1 MRKPEAISLY
11 ELYKFWNILED
22 SDRRQHWEMRKVEL
36 KEDLSVDGNS
46 LMIEDLAQAAKGK
59 LRVRLSNEAVPR
71 IERSRRTVERW
82 MKEDKILYGVTT
94 GFGPTCDRIVPV
106 VEAKRL
112 QENLIRSHSA
122 GIGPCFESDVVR
134 AIMLCR
140 LNVFAK
146 GYSGVR
152 LRTAEQLV
160 EMINKGIHP
169 RVPEIGSVGAS
180 GDLTP
185 LAHIALAA
193 MGEGCVEYKGRIRQS
208 SEALREAGIDPLK
221 LDFKEGLSLIN
232 GTSAMTGLAAL
243 AVFGSERLVRTSDI
257 VAAMSLEGLLA
268 SSDAF
273 DERVHL
279 VKPHPGQ
286 IACAKNVRRL
296 LTGSS
301 LVTTDQEIVSSL
313 EKERS
318 REKVSHV
325 GRKIQDAYSLRCIPQ
340 VMGAVRA
347 SIAFVRQVVETE
359 MNSASDNP
367 LVFSKEEQALHGGN
381 FHGQN
386 VSMAMDLLSIAL
398 TEIGNIS
405 ERRTA
410 RLLDDGLSGG
420 LPPFLTKGE
429 PGLSCGLMG
438 LQYVASSLVAENRA
452 LATPVSVQ
460 SIPTNANNQDIV
472 SMGLTSARNAT
483 RILRN
488 AERILAVEL
497 VASAQ
502 AIDFRSPEKVGR
514 GTGAAYQLI
523 REKIKPITEDRELRS
538 DLELAT
544 GLISSGSLL
553 ECVEKEVG
561 KLD

>member
-1 MRKPEAISLY
+1 L
-11 ELYKFWNILED
+11 
-22 SDRRQHWEMRKVEL
+22 KVE
-36 KEDLSVDGNS
+36 LSVDGNS
-46 LMIEDLAQAAKGK
+46 LTVEDLVQVAEGK
-59 LRVRLSNEAVPR
+59 LRVSLSDEAISRL
-71 IERSRRTVERW
+71 ERSRQTVEKW
-82 MKEDKILYGVTT
+82 MKADKIMYGVTT

-106 VEAKRL
+106 AEAKRL

-122 GIGPCFESDVVR
+122 GVGPCFESDVVR

-152 LRTAEQLV
+152 LRAAEQLV
-160 EMINKGIHP
+160 AMINKGIHP
-169 RVPEIGSVGAS
+169 CVPEIGSVGAS

-193 MGEGCVEYKGRIRQS
+193 MGEGDVEYKGRIVRS
-208 SEALREAGIDPLK
+208 SEALREAEVDPLK
-221 LDFKEGLSLIN
+221 LDFKEGLSFIN

-243 AVFGSERLVRTSDI
+243 AIFGGERLVRTSDI

-286 IACAKNVRRL
+286 IACAKNIRRL

-301 LVTTDQEIVSSL
+301 LLKTDQEIVSSL
-313 EKERS
+313 EKELN
-318 REKVSHV
+318 REKVSRV
-325 GRKIQDAYSLRCIPQ
+325 RRRIQDAYSLRCIPQ

-347 SIAFVRQVVETE
+347 SMAFVRQALETE

-367 LVFSKEEQALHGGN
+367 LVFSKEEQVLHGGN

-386 VSMAMDLLSIAL
+386 VAMVMDLLSIAL
-398 TEIGNIS
+398 TEAGNIS

-410 RLLDDGLSGG
+410 RLLDEGLSGG
-420 LPPFLTKGE
+420 LPAFLTKGQ

-483 RILRN
+483 RILQN
-488 AERILAVEL
+488 SELILAVEL
-497 VASAQ
+497 ISSAQ
-502 AIDFRSPEKVGR
+502 AIDFRGPEKVGS
-514 GTGAAYQLI
+514 GTRAAYGLV
-523 REKIKPITEDRELRS
+523 REKIKPITQDRELHG
-538 DLELAT
+538 DLELAA
-544 GLISSGSLL
+544 GLVSSGNLL
-553 ECVEKEVG
+553 ERVEREVG